1 MKLVKLRT
9 LVLLIV
15 NLVAHFVAMDY
26 VNQENPTQL
35 VLRIVFLPPL
45 LRHLWV
51 SVVMVSAKMEK
62 PLHHAP
68 QIVRLVEM
76 DSVMRV
82 KVQRPA
88 PRIVLERESVET
100 EFVNQQKVLI
110 HARAT
115 VRIDVATASVRV
127 MKIKFLVP
135 RIVLRPLQPVE
146 FQLEQQQ
153 QQVEAPHP
161 HPHLAPPPPQEERQ
175 QRQGVPKQP
184 EAQEQQDSLLLQEL
198 QQVQQVA
205 HQTVSE

>member
-1 MKLVKLRT
+1 
-9 LVLLIV
+9 
-15 NLVAHFVAMDY
+15 
-26 VNQENPTQL
+26 
-35 VLRIVFLPPL
+35 
-45 LRHLWV
+45 
-51 SVVMVSAKMEK
+51 MVSAKMEK
-62 PLHHAP
+62 PLHHDP

-153 QQVEAPHP
+153 QQVEAPNP